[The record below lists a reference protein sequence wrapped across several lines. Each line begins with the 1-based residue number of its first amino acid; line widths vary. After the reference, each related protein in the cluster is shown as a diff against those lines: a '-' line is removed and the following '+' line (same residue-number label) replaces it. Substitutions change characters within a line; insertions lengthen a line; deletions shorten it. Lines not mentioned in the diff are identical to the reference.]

1 MPTPECPPI
10 EIIRPEAFPTRIQH
24 ALFDFDGTLSLIRQ
38 GWQQVMAPMMVD
50 YLLATPDH
58 EPRATVERLVVQMID
73 ETTGKQ
79 TIFQM
84 MELVEMVRERGREPL
99 EASDYKQVYLDRLW
113 ERIEGRVVGLEQGR
127 IPPEDLR
134 VSGGLALLRALRERG
149 IHCYL
154 ASGTDVGYVRNEVRA
169 LGLDGFFGE
178 HIYGALDDWQ
188 SYSKAMIVARIL
200 RENDLRGSQLAT
212 FGDGFV
218 EIENCV
224 AVGGIAV
231 GVATDEERRHRVDP
245 WKRERLIRAGAHVI
259 VPDFCRDEEILA
271 LLGWG

>member
-1 MPTPECPPI
+1 MATNACPSI
-10 EIIRPEAFPTRIQH
+10 EIVRPEAFPTRIRH

-38 GWQQVMAPMMVD
+38 GWQQVMAPMMVE
-50 YLLATPDH
+50 YLMATPNH
-58 EPRATVERLVVQMID
+58 EPRETVENLVAEMID

-84 MELVEMVRERGREPL
+84 MELVEMVRERGGEPL
-99 EASDYKQVYLDRLW
+99 EASAYKRVYLDRLW
-113 ERIEGRVVGLEQGR
+113 ERIEGRVAGLQQGR
-127 IPPEDLR
+127 IALEDLR
-134 VSGGLALLRALRERG
+134 VSGGIGFLRTLREYG
-149 IHCYL
+149 ITCYL

-178 HIYGALDDWQ
+178 HIYGALEDWQ
-188 SYSKAMIVARIL
+188 SYSKAMVIERIL
-200 RENDLRGSQLAT
+200 RENDLRGSELAT

-224 AVGGIAV
+224 AVGGIAI
-231 GVATDEERRHRVDP
+231 GVATDEVRRHRVDP

-259 VPDFCRDEEILA
+259 VPDFCRGEEILS